1 MRSTISPAVVQVLLH
16 EADVAARRLVRK
28 LGLPRADL
36 EDIRQDL
43 LTDALARFH
52 AFDSERGSLGAFA
65 GLVMANRATRIAQRV
80 RNHRRMY
87 GVEPMSLDAPVVNTS
102 GVKFGDQIPEEQGL
116 AAIQG
121 HWVNPIAEVERRL
134 DLEHGLAR
142 LDGKG
147 RRLVADLLRGSVH
160 WLARAGLG
168 SRSTLY
174 RQTREL
180 RLTLMAAGVSAV

>member
-1 MRSTISPAVVQVLLH
+1 MRQSISQDDLRTLLH
-16 EADVAARRLVRK
+16 EADVAVRRLVRK

-36 EDIRQDL
+36 DDIRQDL
-43 LTDALARFH
+43 LTDALARLH
-52 AFDSERGSLGAFA
+52 AFDAERGALGAFV

-87 GVEPMSLDAPVVNTS
+87 GPEPVSLDEPVAPGSRETLGAS
-102 GVKFGDQIPEEQGL
+102 MPEEQSL

-121 HWVNPIAEVERRL
+121 HWVNPIAQVERRL
-134 DLEHGLAR
+134 DLERGLGT
-142 LDGKG
+142 LDEKG
-147 RRLVADLLRGSVH
+147 RRLVADLLRGSAH

-180 RLTLMAAGVSAV
+180 RLALMAVGVSAV

>member
-1 MRSTISPAVVQVLLH
+1 MRQSISQDDLRTLLH
-16 EADVAARRLVRK
+16 EADVAVRRLVRK

-36 EDIRQDL
+36 DDIRQDL
-43 LTDALARFH
+43 LTDALARLH
-52 AFDSERGSLGAFA
+52 AFDAERGALGAFA

-87 GVEPMSLDAPVVNTS
+87 GPEPVSLDEPAAPGSRETLGAS
-102 GVKFGDQIPEEQGL
+102 LPEEQSL

-121 HWVNPIAEVERRL
+121 HWVNPIAQVERRL
-134 DLEHGLAR
+134 DLERGLGT
-142 LDGKG
+142 LDEKG
-147 RRLVADLLRGSVH
+147 RRLVADLLRGSAH

-180 RLTLMAAGVSAV
+180 RLALMAVGVSAV

>member
-16 EADVAARRLVRK
+16 EADVAAHRLVRK

-36 EDIRQDL
+36 DDIRQDL
-43 LTDALARFH
+43 LTDILSRLH
-52 AFDSERGSLGAFA
+52 AFDAERGSLGAFA
-65 GLVMANRATRIAQRV
+65 GLVMANRATRIAHRV
-80 RNHRRMY
+80 RNHRHMY
-87 GVEPMSLDAPVVNTS
+87 GAEPVSLDEPVAS
-102 GVKFGDQIPEEQGL
+102 GSRETLGASLPEEQSL

-121 HWVNPIAEVERRL
+121 HWVNPIAQVERRL
-134 DLEHGLAR
+134 DLERGLGT
-142 LDGKG
+142 LDEKG
-147 RRLVADLLRGSVH
+147 RRLVADLLRGSAH

-180 RLTLMAAGVSAV
+180 RLALMAVGVSAV